1 MFQYHPYL
9 IPVILATALSGFIA
23 LYSFSRRRTRGAAA
37 FSLLMLLVFIWEF
50 FYMFEISTTDFE
62 LMKLFLRLQYLA
74 IPFIPVVLLYFVLEY
89 GGYYRFLNFKYI
101 GLLLIVP
108 VASLIL
114 LLTDDYH
121 HLFYIVECMVAVDY
135 IIVRGFE
142 AGLVYNLLWIYSG
155 ILYFLSAVISFH
167 IYLSSQGLQK
177 VQSAVLVGALYASLF
192 VEILYQVGVSPFPY
206 LDLTAIIFPISGLCI
221 MIGLFKY
228 NFFEIVPLPKQT
240 IFSSLSE
247 GIIVLDS
254 KKRIIDINSI
264 AQDMLGGGVESDGSL
279 LFEKD
284 TFLKRYEDRMNSPA
298 RIAFLAKVERDG
310 GEKFYAV
317 SVTPVM
323 YKEEEPVYRIL
334 VLRDITHEKRYEREL
349 EKSRSSLKIANEKI
363 SLLNSVTRHDILNN
377 ITVLSAYADLI
388 GDQIPEEGKSRDY
401 IDKMKIA
408 IGQITQQIRFTAD
421 YQNMGVSDP
430 IWQNMRGVVGEAW
443 ESLGSVKSSVEFEA
457 DIPENLEIYA
467 DMLLSKVF
475 YNLFENSIRHGERVT
490 KILVSF
496 DKKPDGSGVVIV
508 EDNGV
513 GLPDDI
519 KSRIFSKG
527 FGKNTGLGLFLVS
540 EILSI
545 TKMEIFETGK
555 EGKGARFEIV
565 IHPKGYRFKGKI
577 GEQY

>member
-9 IPVILATALSGFIA
+9 IPVILAAALSGFIA
-23 LYSFSRRRTRGAAA
+23 LYSFRRRRTRGAAA

-50 FYMFEISTTDFE
+50 FYMFEMSSTNFE
-62 LMKLFLRLQYLA
+62 SMKLFLRLQYFA

-89 GGYYRFLNFKYI
+89 GGYYKYLNFKYI
-101 GLLLIVP
+101 GLLLVVP
-108 VASLIL
+108 LVSLIL
-114 LLTDDYH
+114 LLTDDFH
-121 HLFYIVECMVAVDY
+121 HLFFNIEYMVAADY

-142 AGLVYNLLWIYSG
+142 AGPVYSLLWIYCG

-167 IYLSSQGLQK
+167 IYLSSQGIQK
-177 VQSAVLVGALYASLF
+177 IQSAVLVGALYASLF
-192 VEILYQVGVSPFPY
+192 VEILYQAGVSPYPY

-228 NFFEIVPLPKQT
+228 SFFDIVPLPKQT

-264 AQDMLGGGVESDGSL
+264 AQDMLEGEVESDGSL

-298 RIAFLAKVERDG
+298 CIAFLAKVERDG

-317 SVTPVM
+317 SVTPIM
-323 YKEEEPVYRIL
+323 LNEEDPVYRIL
-334 VLRDITHEKRYEREL
+334 VLRDITHEKKYEREL

-388 GDQIPEEGKSRDY
+388 GDQIPGEGKSRDY
-401 IDKMKIA
+401 LEKMIKA
-408 IGQITQQIRFTAD
+408 IEQITQQIRFTAD
-421 YQNMGVSDP
+421 YQNMGVDDP
-430 IWQNMRGVVGEAW
+430 IWQNMRRVVREAW
-443 ESLGSVKSSVEFEA
+443 ESLGSVTSRVEFEI
-457 DIPENLEIYA
+457 DLPENLEIYA
-467 DMLLSKVF
+467 DFLLSKVF

-490 KILVSF
+490 KISVSF
-496 DKKPDGSGVVIV
+496 DTKQDGSGVVIV
-508 EDNGV
+508 GDNGV
-513 GLPDDI
+513 GIPDDV
-519 KSRIFSKG
+519 KDRIFSKG
-527 FGKNTGLGLFLVS
+527 FGKNTGLGLFLAS

-545 TKMEIFETGK
+545 TKIEISETGT
-555 EGKGARFEIV
+555 EGKGARFEMV
-565 IHPKGYRFKGKI
+565 VHPNGWRIREKK
-577 GEQY
+577 ED

>member
-23 LYSFSRRRTRGAAA
+23 LYSFSRRRTRGATA
-37 FSLLMLLVFIWEF
+37 FSLLMFLVFTWEL
-50 FYMFEISTTDFE
+50 FYMFEMSTTNFE

-74 IPFIPVVLLYFVLEY
+74 IPFIPVVLLYFFLEY
-89 GGYYRFLNFKYI
+89 GGYYRYLNFKYI
-101 GLLLIVP
+101 GLLLIIP

-121 HLFYIVECMVAVDY
+121 HLFYIVEYMVAADY
-135 IIVRGFE
+135 IIVRAFE

-155 ILYFLSAVISFH
+155 ILLFLSAVISFH
-167 IYLSSQGLQK
+167 IHLSSQGLQK
-177 VQSAVLVGALYASLF
+177 VQSGVLVGALFASLF
-192 VEILYQVGVSPFPY
+192 VEILYQVGISPFPY
-206 LDLTAIIFPISGLCI
+206 LDLTAIVFPISGLCI

-264 AQDMLGGGVESDGSL
+264 AQDMLSGGVESDGSL
-279 LFEKD
+279 LFKKD

-298 RIAFLAKVERDG
+298 RIAFLAKVERGG

-334 VLRDITHEKRYEREL
+334 VLRDITHEKKYEREL

-388 GDQIPEEGKSRDY
+388 GDQIPKEGKSRDY
-401 IDKMKIA
+401 LDKMNRA
-408 IGQITQQIRFTAD
+408 IDQITQQIRFTAD

-443 ESLGSVKSSVEFEA
+443 ESLGSVTSGVGFEA

-467 DMLLSKVF
+467 DMLLSNVF

-490 KILVSF
+490 KISVSF
-496 DKKPDGSGVVIV
+496 DTKPDGSGVVIT

-519 KSRIFSKG
+519 KSRIFTKG

-565 IHPKGYRFKGKI
+565 IHPKGYRFKGK
-577 GEQY
+577 

>member
-23 LYSFSRRRTRGAAA
+23 LYSFRRRRTRGATA

-50 FYMFEISTTDFE
+50 FYMFEISSTNFE
-62 LMKLFLRLQYLA
+62 YMKLFLRLQYFA
-74 IPFIPVVLLYFVLEY
+74 IPFIPVVLLYFILEY

-108 VASLIL
+108 LASLIL

-121 HLFYIVECMVAVDY
+121 SLFFNIEYMVAADY

-142 AGLVYNLLWIYSG
+142 AGPVYSLLWIYCG

-167 IYLSSQGLQK
+167 IYLSSQGIQK
-177 VQSAVLVGALYASLF
+177 IQSAVLVGALYASLF
-192 VEILYQVGVSPFPY
+192 VEILYQVGVSLYPY

-228 NFFEIVPLPKQT
+228 SFFDIVPLPKQT

-264 AQDMLGGGVESDGSL
+264 AQDMLGGAVEVDGSL

-284 TFLKRYEDRMNSPA
+284 TFLNKYEDQMNSPVC
-298 RIAFLAKVERDG
+298 IAFLAKVERDG

-317 SVTPVM
+317 SVTPISLN
-323 YKEEEPVYRIL
+323 EEDPVYRIL
-334 VLRDITHEKRYEREL
+334 VLRDITHEKKYEREL

-388 GDQIPEEGKSRDY
+388 GDQIPEKGKSREY
-401 IDKMKIA
+401 LEKMTKA
-408 IGQITQQIRFTAD
+408 IEQITQQIRFTAD
-421 YQNMGVSDP
+421 YQNMGVDDP
-430 IWQNMRGVVGEAW
+430 IWQNMRRVVRDAW
-443 ESLGSVKSSVEFEA
+443 QSLGSVTSRVKFEVNL
-457 DIPENLEIYA
+457 PENLEIYA
-467 DMLLSKVF
+467 DYLLSKVF

-490 KILVSF
+490 KISVSF
-496 DKKPDGSGVVIV
+496 DTKPDGSGVVIV

-513 GLPDDI
+513 GIPDDV
-519 KSRIFSKG
+519 KDRIFSKG
-527 FGKNTGLGLFLVS
+527 FGKNTGLGLFLAS

-545 TKMEIFETGK
+545 TKIEISETGT
-555 EGKGARFEIV
+555 EGKGARFEMV
-565 IHPKGYRFKGKI
+565 VHPNGWRVREKKG
-577 GEQY
+577 E